1 MKQGH
6 AFSGFRKSIIWAD
19 NVNKVLSMNKA
30 ALVAIFKQF
39 QIKNAFTLE
48 SAKTM
53 LKEANI
59 ELTRQKRMS
68 HDDKVQR
75 LFGMSK

>member
-1 MKQGH
+1 
-6 AFSGFRKSIIWAD
+6 
-19 NVNKVLSMNKA
+19 MNKA